1 LEKIESLF
9 QRHTQLHH
17 FYLRDMRS
25 GQEWELGTKRPY
37 PIGSCFKLALLM
49 AVFDEMSANEI
60 DRPMLIQPECHVDAV
75 GVIKLFDSAISLTPH
90 QLCQLILTAS
100 DATATDLLIE
110 RVGLEAVERVLR
122 KHAPDS
128 HISRNL
134 ASMMRD
140 FRAMPESATCKQRDW
155 ANDNLAG
162 FSDRVAAMG
171 ATNARDLAGLIAATW
186 NYEPKS
192 ELRDLYRR
200 CLDNRAR
207 TMPRTD
213 MFFAAQISTFTKS
226 GSLGYR
232 FFVQDSGILSDNCG
246 NPIAVF
252 GHCSVGWTATQ
263 WHVDELCGE
272 IGLHLL
278 DLLGIERPISVNWSA
293 AGSDIIHGNGS

>member
-1 LEKIESLF
+1 
-9 QRHTQLHH
+9 
-17 FYLRDMRS
+17 MRS
-25 GQEWELGTKRPY
+25 GREWESGTRRPY

-49 AVFDEMSANEI
+49 AVFDALSAAEM
-60 DRPMLIQPECHVDAV
+60 DRTLLIPPERHVNAA
-75 GVIKLFDSAISLTPH
+75 GVIKLFDSAICLTPH

-100 DATATDLLIE
+100 DATATDILIE
-110 RVGLEAVERVLR
+110 RVGLDAVDVVLR
-122 KHAPDS
+122 KYTPDS

-134 ASMMRD
+134 ADMMRD

-155 ANDNLAG
+155 AGDDLAG

-213 MFFAAQISTFTKS
+213 MFFAGQIPTFTKT
-226 GSLGYR
+226 GSLGHR

-252 GHCSVGWTATQ
+252 GHCSVGWTAPQ
-263 WHVDELCGE
+263 WHVDVVCGE

-278 DLLGIERPISVNWSA
+278 DLLGIERPISVDWSA
-293 AGSDIIHGNGS
+293 AASDMIHGNGS